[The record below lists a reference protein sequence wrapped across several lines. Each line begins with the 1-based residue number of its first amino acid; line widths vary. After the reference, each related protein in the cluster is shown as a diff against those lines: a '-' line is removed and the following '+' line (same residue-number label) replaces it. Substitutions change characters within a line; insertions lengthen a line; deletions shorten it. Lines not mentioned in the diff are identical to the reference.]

1 MLILLLRLHK
11 MEGKDTG
18 WENNIAFPPWVL
30 SFRVFLIVCS
40 VIFAKMLSACDVA
53 EQFSVIRETQ
63 TWLKVGIVL
72 YNRVCTLSQKEKK
85 KKEIRGKTKL
95 SEITKIRGYFT
106 NQTNAAMPCKKYSDG
121 LTSTYSLANVFYN
134 YPIVFSSESE
144 MKINTAIHVYI
155 TKLCQHDA
163 I

>member
-1 MLILLLRLHK
+1 MLILLLRFYLAL
-11 MEGKDTG
+11 T
-18 WENNIAFPPWVL
+18 L
-30 SFRVFLIVCS
+30 SLLYR
-40 VIFAKMLSACDVA
+40 MLSACDVA